1 MEEEDTAE
9 EERRMAYGRDGV
21 GEVVCGVCP
30 LSSLF
35 SLLYFLLFYFST
47 SLLLF
52 FSLALL
58 PYITASMTLLL
69 SHLKN
74 KKVHETKRNKTK
86 SKVKNDDGNR
96 TTAAGTSW
104 L

>member
-21 GEVVCGVCP
+21 GEVVCGEYGVCGP
-30 LSSLF
+30 SLF
-35 SLLYFLLFYFST
+35 STSLLFYFST
-47 SLLLF
+47 SLLF

-58 PYITASMTLLL
+58 PYITASILL

-74 KKVHETKRNKTK
+74 KTVHETKRNKTK